1 MWILNTVDCWHL
13 CKTIYPP
20 SILYPVSGER
30 RFWMT
35 SPITLRATQISGCLL
50 ARGRS
55 CGRRRRSSETFA
67 TPLARTGRSPWTLL
81 GDKCLTRGI
90 TSMSTT
96 KSEAQWRPLESRT
109 DLCCIAG
116 SSTFFKHFLLSYSG
130 WMIPSRPWATI
141 LRRVHQ
147 RFLQDKVEDQAAE
160 I

>member
-1 MWILNTVDCWHL
+1 MWIWILLTVDTFAKQFIRH
-13 CKTIYPP
+13 

-50 ARGRS
+50 VRGRS

-81 GDKCLTRGI
+81 GDKCLTRGT

-130 WMIPSRPWATI
+130 WMIPSRPWATS